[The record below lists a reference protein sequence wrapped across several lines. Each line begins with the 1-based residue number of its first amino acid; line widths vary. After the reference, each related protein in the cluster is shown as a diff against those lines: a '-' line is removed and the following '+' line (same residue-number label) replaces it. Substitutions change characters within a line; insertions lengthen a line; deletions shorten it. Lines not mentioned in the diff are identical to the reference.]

1 MHLSDL
7 ALVHTFLSS
16 STGPTGRLTTRGG
29 VRWSANQDN
38 KIFVSAISAY
48 PNSFGPEAGVAGP
61 YSVLVFFLAG
71 NTGGCRK
78 LRAASIFLL
87 RPRSK
92 DLANVV
98 GLSSAPK
105 PAARHVK
112 RKSTPTGY

>member
-7 ALVHTFLSS
+7 VVVHTVLSS
-16 STGPTGRLTTRGG
+16 STGPKGRLTTRGG

-98 GLSSAPK
+98 GLLSAPK

-112 RKSTPTGY
+112 RMSKPT